1 MIRTEPGVVGTRE
14 YGSTNKSDDG
24 GGGGGGTA
32 AGRADDGTTTMWVS
46 VVEGVFSSAALS
58 FGDAFYAPFAISR
71 GAGDAVLGAL
81 VWAPS
86 LAGAAA
92 QVASAA
98 ASTRLRVSRRRV
110 AIVGSLVQSLLYG
123 LMAQIARLPVGSDGS
138 GDSDSYGSAAA
149 AESLLMPG
157 TTHGGN
163 NGISDRMAGG
173 SSEASTSVVWM
184 AVCAALC
191 VAVGGAIAPAWLS
204 WMGQVVPRGVSG
216 RYFGRRAVVC
226 GLGGVASAAVGS
238 WAVGAWPGGS
248 AYPLL
253 FSCACASRLCSCAL
267 FVMSPEP
274 ATTVAVGGNSTTAEP
289 TGNAAIQSAEEGK
302 RHRRRSFVIVL
313 ATFTLSNV
321 IAGTCTPFYVKHATT
336 VLSASTYVGS
346 PLPSS
351 TYSGLAASTW
361 AASTVVATVS
371 KLAATQIWGRIGDS
385 LGHIPAFLASLVLGG
400 AASFVWACCVGKLT
414 LFLAQCVSGTFAA
427 GQDLLSFTAVL
438 AATEGSGIDRQVSG
452 ALFNAAQGVATA
464 LGSVIS
470 AYNLSQG
477 YCSYTSLFATGAIL
491 RLLITTTGVL
501 CLHFTNRHS
510 CDSH

>member
-1 MIRTEPGVVGTRE
+1 
-14 YGSTNKSDDG
+14 
-24 GGGGGGTA
+24 
-32 AGRADDGTTTMWVS
+32 MWVS

-110 AIVGSLVQSLLYG
+110 AI
-123 LMAQIARLPVGSDGS
+123 MARLPVGSDGS
-138 GDSDSYGSAAA
+138 GYSDSYGSAAA
-149 AESLLMPG
+149 AAESLLMSG

-163 NGISDRMAGG
+163 NGISDRMTGG

-238 WAVGAWPGGS
+238 WAVGAWSGGG

-267 FVMSPEP
+267 FVVSPEP
-274 ATTVAVGGNSTTAEP
+274 ATTVAIGGNSTTAEP

-302 RHRRRSFVIVL
+302 RHRRSFVIVL

-361 AASTVVATVS
+361 AASTVVATLS

-501 CLHFTNRHS
+501 CLHFTNTQA
-510 CDSH
+510 